1 MALLGQ
7 LLGDNMSGKDL
18 SQQIELIEAQLSQF
32 KADVKTC
39 KTREADVSDLAM
51 ISTASPDVSRDIDG
65 LQKSGFRLERSLAD
79 LTEKVDGLS
88 TSLTKALT
96 TVDRVSKDVESL
108 KTDKANKA
116 EVQAAIDEKA
126 SQRDLDLKVDRSY
139 FDNAIKD
146 VGSQIESL
154 MLQMDELNQTWSA
167 ELQDLTTGI
176 ESKMDKSDM
185 DPFKSQLESR
195 LRLLKKLLEN
205 TKSEE
210 AHAGGGSADD
220 PAAFRKPQ
228 IGYQSVAY
236 DGNQYSQVPHASIPT
251 AGSLP
256 HMDTIR
262 PYTTFDMHTIRNQ
275 AQFNRT
281 AMDERDYLRDRKNN
295 EHRYRRKVAESLN
308 YAFNAY
314 EHETMTNYNNE
325 IPCNGNSSIPNSYA
339 IRSCGRSC
347 GGGYTLTTPH
357 RRYTNL
363 KHISELW
370 DETAPQQEPDMPME
384 TKIQQQFNNP
394 QEEVEICGHDGH
406 IYKGRLANN
415 DMGQRAPSESGQ

>member
-1 MALLGQ
+1 
-7 LLGDNMSGKDL
+7 MSSKDL
-18 SQQIELIEAQLSQF
+18 SAQIEQIEGQLSQF
-32 KADVKTC
+32 KAMVKGV
-39 KTREADVSDLAM
+39 KRDANVSDLAM
-51 ISTASPDVSRDIDG
+51 VGTEAPSVSKDIDS
-65 LQKSGFRLERSLAD
+65 LQKSLFKLEKAHGD
-79 LTEKVDGLS
+79 LTEKVDTLS
-88 TSLTKALT
+88 STVGSALT
-96 TVDRVSKDVESL
+96 TLERVAKDVETL
-108 KTDKANKA
+108 KSDKADKSDM
-116 EVQAAIDEKA
+116 QAAINEKA
-126 SQRDLDLKVDRSY
+126 SQRDLDLKVDRAY

-146 VGSQIESL
+146 VGSQIEGL
-154 MLQMDELNQTWSA
+154 MLQMDQLNEGWGTQ
-167 ELQDLTTGI
+167 LQDLTTGI
-176 ESKMDKSDM
+176 DSKMDKSDM
-185 DPFKSQLESR
+185 DPFKSQLEGR

-205 TKSEE
+205 TKNEE
-210 AHAGGGSADD
+210 AHAGGNSDEQ
-220 PAAFRKPQ
+220 AAFRKPM

-236 DGNQYSQVPHASIPT
+236 DGNQYSHVPHASIPT

-281 AMDERDYLRDRKNN
+281 AMDERDYLRDRKNG

-314 EHETMTNYNNE
+314 EHDTMTNYDNV

-339 IRSCGRSC
+339 IQRIGRSC

-370 DETAPQQEPDMPME
+370 EETAQTETNQNME

-406 IYKGRLANN
+406 IYKGRLNSDGSAFVPSSG
-415 DMGQRAPSESGQ
+415 GQKAPSETGQ